1 MGSNSL
7 RQLDY
12 TAHRRCYDNKIN
24 ILKTTVKTND
34 IIIYQTKLKGFLQPR
49 RITPKSGNAL
59 RKFFIPHNLRQ
70 RPANKSQSDNRY
82 VIEKHGAV

>member
-1 MGSNSL
+1 M
-7 RQLDY
+7 RQFDY
-12 TAHRRCYDNKIN
+12 GAYRCCDDYKIN
-24 ILKTTVKTND
+24 IFKTALKTND
-34 IIIYQTKLKGFLQPR
+34 IIIHQTKLKGFLQPR